1 MTSPRYSYC
10 PAPPPPVLI
19 AAPSYNYSV
28 SNTQVVNNV
37 TNNVTN
43 NITNVYYQGPTLG
56 SSRTETSRKK
66 K

>member
-1 MTSPRYSYC
+1 MTSPSYSYC

-37 TNNVTN
+37 TNN
-43 NITNVYYQGPTLG
+43 ITNVYYQGPTLG